1 MGEFGPCIG
10 LGSIW
15 HYFCHICNLYIQNII
30 SNYFRGVKAL
40 STANFSRSSVDC
52 NLHGKLIKALTIE
65 EIPYMHFTSENYKN
79 IDHLYHSSSETYD
92 VTNFTSGFLNDF
104 IKIMSFACNFTY
116 EIHVRKDGKQGG
128 VTESNGTLIAT
139 GVFDNLINGEGI
151 TQKILSNINKI
162 V

>member
-1 MGEFGPCIG
+1 MYSVSQEYPDSHSSMQVRKLLAHSVVCIK
-10 LGSIW
+10 
-15 HYFCHICNLYIQNII
+15 HT
-30 SNYFRGVKAL
+30 SNYFRDVEAL
-40 STANFSRSSVDC
+40 STTNFSRNC
-52 NLHGKLIKALTIE
+52 NLHGKHIKALTIE

-92 VTNFTSGFLNDF
+92 VTNFTSGFLKDF

-139 GVFDNLINGEGI
+139 GVFDDLINGKGI
-151 TQKILSNINKI
+151 HRKCYHGT
-162 V
+162 

>member
-1 MGEFGPCIG
+1 MRLLFS
-10 LGSIW
+10 SI
-15 HYFCHICNLYIQNII
+15 ICNLYIQNII

-139 GVFDNLINGEGI
+139 GVFDNLINGKGI
-151 TQKILSNINKI
+151 TQTILSYIHMGYCLLHSWHG
-162 V
+162 